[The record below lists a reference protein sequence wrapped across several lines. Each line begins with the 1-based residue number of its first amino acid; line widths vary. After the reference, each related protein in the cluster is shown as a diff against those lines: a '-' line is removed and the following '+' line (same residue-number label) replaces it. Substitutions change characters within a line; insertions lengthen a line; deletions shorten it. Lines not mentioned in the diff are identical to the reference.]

1 MIKILINCYFELL
14 FLLFCVIILIGITLR
29 GVFDNMKKVE
39 DVKKKRKQPILD
51 DIFES
56 DDYKNNRFMFVVSN

>member
-1 MIKILINCYFELL
+1 MIKILTDCYFELL
-14 FLLFCVIILIGITLR
+14 FLLFCVIILIETTLR

-39 DVKKKRKQPILD
+39 DVKKKKKQPILD